1 MSQWIHYIALPAAVA
16 SASTVEA
23 AVYHSVASAQ
33 KACFPGDAQFVSAD
47 LKLTPEQR
55 KAIEKSSGVRV
66 RLPTQKTW
74 RVEIKGSL
82 EGWFFVDEVLGKH
95 EFITYALALG
105 ADGRIRSVEIME
117 YRENYGSEVRNADWR
132 AQFQGK
138 QWGADPNWDS
148 GIKTISGATLSCRH
162 VTEGVKRLL
171 ALHALLL
178 KS

>member
-1 MSQWIHYIALPAAVA
+1 MSQWIHFIAVPAVVA

-47 LKLTPEQR
+47 LSLTPEHR

-66 RLPTQKTW
+66 RLATQKLW
-74 RVEIKGSL
+74 RVEVKGAL

-95 EFITYALALG
+95 EYITYALAVEV
-105 ADGRIRSVEIME
+105 DGRIRALEIME
-117 YRENYGSEVRNADWR
+117 YRENYGGEVRNADWR
-132 AQFQGK
+132 AQFHGK
-138 QWGADPNWDS
+138 QWGADQTWTT

-162 VTEGVKRLL
+162 VTDGVKRLL

-178 KS
+178 KQ